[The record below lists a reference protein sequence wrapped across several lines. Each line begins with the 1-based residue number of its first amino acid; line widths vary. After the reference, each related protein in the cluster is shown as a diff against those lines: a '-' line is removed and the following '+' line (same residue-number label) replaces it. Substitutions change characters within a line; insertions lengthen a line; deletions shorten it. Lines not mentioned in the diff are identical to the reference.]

1 MTLPVFNING
11 KTPLEKERLKS
22 WVNWDEISLV
32 GILFGHIAFEG
43 LRDNMIFLTSIS
55 LVGLRKKTFILI
67 RGVGNHENYFLSI

>member
-22 WVNWDEISLV
+22 WVNWDEISLINNLRILV

-43 LRDNMIFLTSIS
+43 LRDNMIF
-55 LVGLRKKTFILI
+55 
-67 RGVGNHENYFLSI
+67 